1 MITEEI
7 TKKKT
12 ESYSSRVKDYLDID
26 SDIHFEKV
34 KDKIEGLTKNNF
46 ETIKCRYIKEK
57 EKKLEKITNKNVIT
71 KTYKNKKSNNY
82 TENEVKSEFHDQ
94 DNNSGTKIK
103 KKINM
108 DNVEE
113 LILKQL
119 DKSPGV
125 PVLRLVVDFLKLKSQ
140 DHSELKEIDLDKF
153 YKIAIDDNDPEI
165 IGDIE

>member
-1 MITEEI
+1 MMETLSIRKQLLRELEINPDITFKESLKRFPDIKRSNYDKIKFDYRKIQEKI
-7 TKKKT
+7 LSNIAKKGKKKG
-12 ESYSSRVKDYLDID
+12 K
-26 SDIHFEKV
+26 
-34 KDKIEGLTKNNF
+34 KNQ
-46 ETIKCRYIKEK
+46 K
-57 EKKLEKITNKNVIT
+57 
-71 KTYKNKKSNNY
+71 KKSNNY
-82 TENEVKSEFHDQ
+82 VENEVKSEFHDQ